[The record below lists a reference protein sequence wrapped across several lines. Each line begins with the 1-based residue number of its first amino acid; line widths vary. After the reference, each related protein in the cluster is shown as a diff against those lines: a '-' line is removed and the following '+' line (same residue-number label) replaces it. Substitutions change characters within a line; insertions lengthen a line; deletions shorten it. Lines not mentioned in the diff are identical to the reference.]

1 MIACWQRRECI
12 ISFILESWNR
22 SKFYLSC
29 FRCLVLD
36 CENVNLS
43 KKGWSLIWTQ
53 QQKLNYW
60 RKGFRSWLPVKRKI
74 TGCAERL
81 EGISGNCKKNW
92 KFVLKADFS
101 GRQGCCRYLNIHGC
115 IKGVC
120 NISEQKSSDIVWHPK
135 LSCVVGVL

>member
-1 MIACWQRRECI
+1 MLLDISI
-12 ISFILESWNR
+12 IPQTSEELFYFITKR
-22 SKFYLSC
+22 IPYLC
-29 FRCLVLD
+29 GFWRFA
-36 CENVNLS
+36 NAYINLS

-81 EGISGNCKKNW
+81 EGVSGNCKKNW
-92 KFVLKADFS
+92 KFVLKADIS